1 MIYEKS
7 LACNKIINTQNLF
20 IMKKLAIILAM
31 AFTMGLSASSLS
43 AATKD
48 KKAKATTEC
57 PAKKE
62 KKECCKK
69 EAKACCSEK
78 KAEVKK

>member
-7 LACNKIINTQNLF
+7 LDCNKIINTQILF

-31 AFTMGLSASSLS
+31 AFTMGLSASTVS

-48 KKAKATTEC
+48 KKEKATTEC
-57 PAKKE
+57 CAKKE

-69 EAKACCSEK
+69 DAKACCAEK